1 MPSIRSILESA
12 ARDGDLVR
20 IYRNRLEPNEAAYST
35 GIVVGLSDRLV
46 MLHQLSDSIRL
57 DGYEILRVRD
67 VTAVETDFS
76 SKEFCLRALE
86 MKEMR
91 PRAPDGVDLRD
102 IESAARSVDAHHAPF
117 LVGREEA
124 DPGVAFIG
132 RAREWLKSGFRMRLV
147 TPSAEW
153 VEDDQL
159 FRYSAITR
167 IVFDEE
173 YERTLAMVAGP
184 DEGETRGGDVRT

>member
-1 MPSIRSILESA
+1 M
-12 ARDGDLVR
+12 R
-20 IYRNRLEPNEAAYST
+20 IFRNRLEPNEEAYSR
-35 GIVVGLSDRLV
+35 GCVVGLSDRLV
-46 MLHQLSDSIRL
+46 MLHQVSDAIRL

-76 SKEFCLRALE
+76 AKGFCLRALE
-86 MKEMR
+86 MKGMR

-102 IESAARSVDAHHAPF
+102 LESAVRSVDAHHAPF
-117 LVGREEA
+117 LLECEEA
-124 DPGVAFIG
+124 DPGVGFIG

-147 TPSAEW
+147 SPSAEW
-153 VEDDQL
+153 VDDDEL

-184 DEGETRGGDVRT
+184 GESAR